1 LAQAVNPNGNHS
13 IDSILDGTFL
23 ESTDEPI
30 PLTETENTW
39 VQALQSLV
47 YSPIKLLLSPE
58 DFKQFFK
65 RKQESTS
72 SSPSGRHMG
81 HYKVM
86 LDELQLGRPLLAEI
100 ITAIAQI
107 SFITSSPL
115 PR

>member
-58 DFKQFFK
+58 DFKQFFIENK
-65 RKQESTS
+65 KAL
-72 SSPSGRHMG
+72 PHP
-81 HYKVM
+81 H
-86 LDELQLGRPLLAEI
+86 LGDTWDTTR
-100 ITAIAQI
+100 
-107 SFITSSPL
+107 
-115 PR
+115 